1 MSMTE
6 VFKKS
11 DIQLLSDV
19 ALIERKNNLIK
30 QFIEILAKQ
39 AEQLQTEYGDAF
51 ALSPPAKVNRGE
63 NYKGFPYLVMDYPR
77 LFSKEHVFA
86 YRTLFW
92 WGHFVSC
99 TLHLKGSFLADF
111 SDRLPKIIDDVNAS
125 DLNFRASTS
134 GNEWNHHALSDEY
147 AELDGFELEENF
159 KFFKLTSILPLE
171 EINKLQEFL
180 DSSQKLLLKPLV

>member
-1 MSMTE
+1 ME
-6 VFKKS
+6 LIFDKS
-11 DIQLLSDV
+11 DIHLMIDSS
-19 ALIERKNNLIK
+19 LIERKNNLIK

-39 AEQLQTEYGDAF
+39 ADLLQSEYGDAF
-51 ALSPPAKVNRGE
+51 ALSPSAKVNRGE

-77 LFSKEHVFA
+77 LFSKKHVFA

-111 SDRLPKIIDDVNAS
+111 SNRLPKIIKDINAS
-125 DLNFRASTS
+125 DLNFRVSTS

-147 AELDGFELEENF
+147 AEVDKFNLDEKV

-171 EINKLQEFL
+171 EINKLQGFL
-180 DSSQKLLLKPLV
+180 KSSHQLLLKPLV